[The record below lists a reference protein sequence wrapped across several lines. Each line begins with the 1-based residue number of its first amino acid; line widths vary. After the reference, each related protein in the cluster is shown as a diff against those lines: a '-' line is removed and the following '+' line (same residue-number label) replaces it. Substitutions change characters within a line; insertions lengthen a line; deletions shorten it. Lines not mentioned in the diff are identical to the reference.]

1 MMEMS
6 KSNDVRS
13 DMLKQKVAINAPEY
27 SNNMRPDMLKQKVAV
42 KAPEYYN
49 IYSSPSAVGSETIA
63 TTTLSLE
70 GKQQLVGETKS
81 KESFVENISFS
92 NNDAPN
98 NMNADISNKN
108 LPNAWK
114 EMKQDPKYDFSGKV
128 TNPYGYGY
136 MPSLDEARNRDSVE
150 MYQQEH
156 ATFVMG
162 AITGVSLIVLGIL
175 MASN

>member
-1 MMEMS
+1 MMEMP
-6 KSNDVRS
+6 KSNDARS
-13 DMLKQKVAINAPEY
+13 DMLKQKIAINVPDY
-27 SNNMRPDMLKQKVAV
+27 SNDARSDMLKQKNAI

-70 GKQQLVGETKS
+70 GKQQLAGEARS
-81 KESFVENISFS
+81 KEGFVENISFS
-92 NNDAPN
+92 NNDPPN
-98 NMNADISNKN
+98 TMNDDISNKS

-114 EMKQDPKYDFSGKV
+114 EMNQDPKYDFSGKV

-136 MPSLDEARNRDSVE
+136 IPSLDEARNRDSVE